1 MESHDAEFAAA
12 PRPGAA
18 ASSLAAALAAL
29 QAQIPVI
36 TKDDKAEVV
45 KEGRTLYSYSYA
57 NLADIHKV
65 VKPLLAEHGFA
76 WMCLPTIRDDGTFVL
91 LYKLTHAPSGE
102 YEVGHYPLPTSGT
115 PQTIGSAIT
124 YGRRYCLTAVL
135 DIATDDDDGQAA
147 QNDAGAWHAPAN
159 PRTRKAVRSRG
170 DLGDD
175 EWTTEP
181 APDAD
186 EPGSITDAQGKRI
199 HYRFTKLGIT
209 DRTDRL
215 AYVMSALDLP
225 ELATSSDLSMAQAS
239 KLITHL
245 EEDKR

>member
-1 MESHDAEFAAA
+1 MPDQPTSSAAA
-12 PRPGAA
+12 T
-18 ASSLAAALAAL
+18 SLAAALAAL

-36 TKDDKAEVV
+36 PKDATAQY
-45 KEGRTLYSYSYA
+45 GSYA
-57 NLADIHKV
+57 DLAAIHKV
-65 VKPLLAEHGFA
+65 IKPLLAAHGFA
-76 WMCLPTIRDDGTFVL
+76 WSCCPHLRESGAFVL
-91 LYKLTHAPSGE
+91 AYTLTHAPTGE
-102 YEVGHYPLPTSGT
+102 TVTGSYPLPVTGT
-115 PQTIGSAIT
+115 PQVIGSAIT
-124 YGRRYCLTAVL
+124 YARRYALQSVL
-135 DIATDDDDGQAA
+135 DLTTDDDDGQAA

-159 PRTRKAVRSRG
+159 PRTRKAVRSKG

-199 HYRFTKLGIT
+199 HAWFTKHGIT
-209 DRTDRL
+209 DRADRL
-215 AYVMSALDLP
+215 AYTMSALDLP

-245 EEDKR
+245 EEDRR